1 MKSEPTL
8 PHSILSPVSALLR
21 EIDDTIAELYRANGV
36 AGVRP
41 RFSMALIALADHGA
55 MTIKDLA
62 RACRVTHA
70 AMSQSVKAMSEAGLV
85 ETSAGRDARSVLV
98 DLTEKGRS
106 AIPFLK
112 AEWNATEAMIA
123 ELEAELPYP
132 LVRVIQDIRAR
143 LATRPL
149 QDRLADHMTAQA
161 GE

>member
-1 MKSEPTL
+1 MKPEPSL
-8 PHSILSPVSALLR
+8 PLSLYSPVSALLR

-62 RACRVTHA
+62 KACRVTHA
-70 AMSQSVKAMSEAGLV
+70 AMSQSVKAMSEAALV
-85 ETSAGRDARSVLV
+85 ETGVGQDARSVRV

-106 AIPFLK
+106 AVPFLK

-132 LVRVIQDIRAR
+132 LARVIQDIRIK
-143 LATRPL
+143 LATRSL
-149 QDRLADHMTAQA
+149 QDRLAVHMTKQSV
-161 GE
+161 E

>member
-1 MKSEPTL
+1 MKPEPAL
-8 PHSILSPVSALLR
+8 PLSILSPVSALLR

-41 RFSMALIALADHGA
+41 RFSMALIALADRGA

-70 AMSQSVKAMSEAGLV
+70 AMSQSVKAMSETALV
-85 ETSAGRDARSVLV
+85 ERSAGQDARSVLV

-106 AIPFLK
+106 AIPLLK

-132 LVRVIQDIRAR
+132 LAKVIQDMRIK
-143 LATRPL
+143 LATRSL
-149 QDRLADHMTAQA
+149 QDRLAVHMTKQSV
-161 GE
+161 E